1 MPKYKVTLAFQEGEY
16 ERSEDTTLEA
26 KDKNA
31 ANEAAIVYLEEN
43 YGIDRKVD
51 RDHGLSKGWYWY
63 HEVNGVTIYDIVEVP
78 QTIKDN
84 FTEDELLHL
93 LEAARVAFAD
103 AETYDM
109 IAEDMDLSDD
119 YLKPLIEKLHKFMN
133 PEVTV

>member
-51 RDHGLSKGWYWY
+51 RDQGLSKGWYWY